1 MYRNTQDAY
10 GGHKLKVIITGG
22 TGLIGR
28 ELSADLA
35 ADGHE
40 VIVLSRAPETSEG
53 LPAGVRAERW
63 DGRTADGW
71 ASLADGADAVVNLAG
86 ASISGEGL
94 LPSRWTDERKRL
106 IRESRLN
113 AGRAVVDAVRQTS
126 RKPHAVIQASG
137 VGIYGP
143 RGDDPVAEDGPVG
156 QDFLASFA
164 ANEWE
169 TSTATV
175 EAMGVR
181 RAIIRSGVVL
191 SKAGGALRPML
202 LQFRLF
208 AGGPI
213 GSGKQ
218 WLSWIHA
225 KDEARAIRF
234 LIENQS
240 AAGPFNLSA
249 PQAVTN
255 VQFARTLGRVMRR
268 PSWLPL
274 PGIAMRAAFGQVSG
288 LLLTG
293 QRVVPRH
300 LLDLGFRFRFP
311 DLEEALRDA
320 LVQ

>member
-1 MYRNTQDAY
+1 VR
-10 GGHKLKVIITGG
+10 VIVPGG

-28 ELSADLA
+28 ALSADLA

-40 VIVLSRAPETSEG
+40 VIVLSRAPKRTEG

-63 DGRTADGW
+63 DGSTANGW
-71 ASLADGADAVVNLAG
+71 APLADGADAIVNLAG

-94 LPSRWTDERKRL
+94 LPTRWNDERKRL

-113 AGRAVVDAVRQTS
+113 AGNAVVDAVGRAG
-126 RKPHAVIQASG
+126 RKPRVVIQASG
-137 VGIYGP
+137 IGVYGP
-143 RGDDPVAEDGPVG
+143 RGDDPISEDGPAG
-156 QDFLASFA
+156 KDFLAAFA
-164 ANEWE
+164 ANDWE
-169 TSTATV
+169 PSTAPV

-181 RAIIRSGVVL
+181 RVIIRSAIVL
-191 SKAGGALRPML
+191 SKTGGALRPML

-218 WLSWIHA
+218 WISWIHL

-234 LIENQS
+234 LIENPS
-240 AAGPFNLSA
+240 AAGPFNLVA

-255 VQFARTLGRVMRR
+255 AQFARALGRVMRR

-274 PGIAMRAAFGQVSG
+274 PGIAMRAAFGEVSG

-293 QRVVPRH
+293 QRAVPQR
-300 LLDLGFRFRFP
+300 LLDLGFQFRFP
-311 DLEEALRDA
+311 ELEAALQDA
-320 LVQ
+320 LE

>member
-1 MYRNTQDAY
+1 MR
-10 GGHKLKVIITGG
+10 VIITGG

-28 ELSADLA
+28 ALSADLA

-40 VIVLSRAPETSEG
+40 VIVLSRAPERSKG
-53 LPAGVRAERW
+53 LAAGVRAERW
-63 DGRTADGW
+63 DGQTGDGW
-71 ASLADGADAVVNLAG
+71 AALADGADAIVNLAG
-86 ASISGEGL
+86 ANISGGGL
-94 LPSRWTDERKRL
+94 FPSRWTDERKRL

-126 RKPHAVIQASG
+126 RKPRAVIQASG
-137 VGIYGP
+137 IGVYGP
-143 RGDDPVAEDGPVG
+143 HGDEPVAEDGPVG

-164 ANEWE
+164 AHEWE
-169 TSTATV
+169 PSTAPV

-181 RAIIRSGVVL
+181 RAIIRTGVVL
-191 SKAGGALRPML
+191 SKTEGALRPML

-218 WLSWIHA
+218 WMSWIHL

-240 AAGPFNLSA
+240 ASGPFNLAA
-249 PQAVTN
+249 PQSVTN
-255 VQFARTLGRVMRR
+255 AEFARTLGRVMGR
-268 PSWLPL
+268 PSWVPV
-274 PGIAMRAAFGQVSG
+274 PGLVMRAAFGEVAD

-293 QRVVPRH
+293 QRGVPHR
-300 LLDLGFRFRFP
+300 LVDLGFQFRFP
-311 DLEEALRDA
+311 ELEGALRDA
-320 LVQ
+320 LV